1 VLAVPGRRPVASAST
16 ECLASVAGSLRGPRH
31 LADEA
36 LSSPV
41 AVIAVTGTAG
51 LRIESSFRAVMAQ
64 IQFVD
69 LWMALGV
76 LKSLMFRGKRQL
88 VA

>member
-1 VLAVPGRRPVASAST
+1 M
-16 ECLASVAGSLRGPRH
+16 AGSLRGPRH

-41 AVIAVTGTAG
+41 AVIAVTDTAAP
-51 LRIESSFRAVMAQ
+51 RIEPSFRAVMAQ